1 MVQGRELVESGEVLD
16 PASKLEQDYIQ
27 MFLGKLE
34 PMQVKDVT
42 LKKTTIHINATN
54 FIRLEAKKK

>member
-1 MVQGRELVESGEVLD
+1 MYICFRNTLIELMVQGRELVESGEVLD

-42 LKKTTIHINATN
+42 LKKKYHTH
-54 FIRLEAKKK
+54 K